1 MVHGSVSWEGET
13 RRVAVHM
20 VLPGPAQPAT
30 RLATQNPGMSS
41 TLIWYTAR
49 ASGIVTLMLV
59 SASVLFGLLMSTSL
73 VDARIRLAWVLDL
86 HRFLG
91 ATAVAFLVLHVGS
104 ILLDSYVHFGLIEV
118 LVPFTG
124 TWHPVAVAWGIVSLY
139 LLAAVEVTSLLRA
152 RLSLRLWRSSHYLS
166 FPLFGFAMLHGLTAG
181 SDRQSVL
188 LRGVCVAIIASC
200 LVLVI
205 IRIRISARRSA
216 ADQRSGTPITTS
228 VR

>member
-1 MVHGSVSWEGET
+1 ML
-13 RRVAVHM
+13 
-20 VLPGPAQPAT
+20 LPVPAQPAT
-30 RLATQNPGMSS
+30 RLVTQNPGMSS

-59 SASVLFGLLMSTSL
+59 SASVLFGLLMSTTL
-73 VDARIRLAWVLDL
+73 VDTRTRLAWVLDL

-139 LLAAVEVTSLLRA
+139 LLAAVEITSLLRA
-152 RLSLRLWRSSHYLS
+152 RLSLRLWRSSHYLN
-166 FPLFGFAMLHGLTAG
+166 FPLFGFAMLHGLTVG
-181 SDRQSVL
+181 SDRQSAL
-188 LRGVCVAIIASC
+188 LRGACVAIIASC

-205 IRIRISARRSA
+205 IRIRTSVRKSAS
-216 ADQRSGTPITTS
+216 DQRSGTPITTS